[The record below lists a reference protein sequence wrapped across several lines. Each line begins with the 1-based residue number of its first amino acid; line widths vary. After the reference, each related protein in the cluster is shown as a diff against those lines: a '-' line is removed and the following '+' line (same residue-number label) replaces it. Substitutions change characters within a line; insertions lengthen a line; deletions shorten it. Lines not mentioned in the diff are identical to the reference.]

1 MMQILQK
8 ALDWFKSLFWK
19 VSFATTLI
27 TVIDNFIILII
38 IIFFNVKR
46 AKGQYQLM
54 FGRRRWSSPW
64 SDFRYKEN
72 FWWFDYHCVGVRV
85 CAELT
90 YRIWTYH
97 LLDFWIINVHTSD

>member
-72 FWWFDYHCVGVRV
+72 FKWM
-85 CAELT
+85 
-90 YRIWTYH
+90 
-97 LLDFWIINVHTSD
+97 IIIVLAFVFVLN